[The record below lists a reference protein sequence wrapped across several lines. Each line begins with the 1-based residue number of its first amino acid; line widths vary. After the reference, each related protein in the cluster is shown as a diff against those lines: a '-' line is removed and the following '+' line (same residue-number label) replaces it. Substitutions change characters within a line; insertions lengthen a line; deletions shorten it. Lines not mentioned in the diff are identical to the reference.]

1 MQKFPDTRK
10 GIVAFSQRNFLL
22 VAHIQKRIKS
32 MSLKACIN
40 ILLSEGKY
48 EYSDLISGRDMEVEI
63 PAKLKSMK
71 KIF

>member
-1 MQKFPDTRK
+1 
-10 GIVAFSQRNFLL
+10 
-22 VAHIQKRIKS
+22 